1 LEGKNLLREE
11 AQTTWIRSTAE
22 CESNI
27 RLMAALWP
35 PDYLRDNNEAR
46 DDRMMDAG
54 ALLTPVEISGVS
66 EALVGREIV

>member
-1 LEGKNLLREE
+1 
-11 AQTTWIRSTAE
+11 
-22 CESNI
+22 
-27 RLMAALWP
+27 MAALWP